1 MVSHYYVGFLSFS
14 VPPVRQRHNVKFQSV
29 VIVVLFLVMAS
40 LGCTME
46 ISKTKDHFWKHKGVA
61 IAVAAQYGIM
71 PPIAF
76 ALGKAFQL
84 DPTEALAALICDCCP
99 GGNLSNILSLASK
112 GDMNLSVG
120 LCSMATCLPPP
131 HFYFQA
137 GMIILLLSS
146 VPIIA
151 LTVIH
156 VGSRA
161 LLITFAPRLLATSA
175 LMPFIGFSLGYALE
189 IFFNFSDPLETV
201 FNFSDRLYAKM
212 CSTILKIAFPPGVIG
227 SLFLFPSMHL
237 MFHLVEGLLR
247 QAALSK
253 FLPCAQEKDYQKDN
267 TISSNNFSVVHIYN
281 AVNPPP
287 LFSPS
292 FPEVTY
298 LPQLLASMISKSPGQ
313 AIYRSVATINR
324 S

>member
-1 MVSHYYVGFLSFS
+1 MPGLPLLCWIPFFFS
-14 VPPVRQRHNVKFQSV
+14 PSRKDVRQRHNVKFQSV

-112 GDMNLSVG
+112 GDMNLRLECFATLEESVEDQKDERKSGTAPKSVG

-237 MFHLVEGLLR
+237 MFHLVEGLLISSKSSSNIYKAMHFMKCAGKR
-247 QAALSK
+247 LSK
-253 FLPCAQEKDYQKDN
+253 RQ
-267 TISSNNFSVVHIYN
+267 YN
-281 AVNPPP
+281 
-287 LFSPS
+287 
-292 FPEVTY
+292 
-298 LPQLLASMISKSPGQ
+298 
-313 AIYRSVATINR
+313 
-324 S
+324 

>member
-1 MVSHYYVGFLSFS
+1 S
-14 VPPVRQRHNVKFQSV
+14 RHNVKFQSV

-112 GDMNLSVG
+112 GDMNLSGITCSSVSPPPLPGPDQEAGEQASCTAPKSVG

-237 MFHLVEGLLR
+237 MFHLVEGLLSVSSKSSSNIYKAMHFMKCAGKR
-247 QAALSK
+247 LSK
-253 FLPCAQEKDYQKDN
+253 RQ
-267 TISSNNFSVVHIYN
+267 YN
-281 AVNPPP
+281 
-287 LFSPS
+287 
-292 FPEVTY
+292 
-298 LPQLLASMISKSPGQ
+298 
-313 AIYRSVATINR
+313 
-324 S
+324 

>member
-1 MVSHYYVGFLSFS
+1 MPGLPLLCWIPFFFS
-14 VPPVRQRHNVKFQSV
+14 PIRQRHNVKFQSV

-237 MFHLVEGLLR
+237 MFHLVEGLLTCVR
-247 QAALSK
+247 EQNFCEVGKQFITSTLLKFSATGSLWPELVGRSFNLLYPFNVSLVPDLSPLALLVMPEGKSK
-253 FLPCAQEKDYQKDN
+253 RK
-267 TISSNNFSVVHIYN
+267 
-281 AVNPPP
+281 
-287 LFSPS
+287 
-292 FPEVTY
+292 
-298 LPQLLASMISKSPGQ
+298 QLE
-313 AIYRSVATINR
+313 
-324 S
+324 

>member
-1 MVSHYYVGFLSFS
+1 S
-14 VPPVRQRHNVKFQSV
+14 RHNVKFQSV

-112 GDMNLSVG
+112 GDMNLSG
-120 LCSMATCLPPP
+120 ITCSSVSPPP
-131 HFYFQA
+131 LPGPDQEAGEQASCSGGATPLGPCTLSKLA

-237 MFHLVEGLLR
+237 MFHLVEGLLSALR
-247 QAALSK
+247 KLKCFTSSLVLTTIGGNLTKKANKTAALK
-253 FLPCAQEKDYQKDN
+253 
-267 TISSNNFSVVHIYN
+267 I
-281 AVNPPP
+281 
-287 LFSPS
+287 
-292 FPEVTY
+292 
-298 LPQLLASMISKSPGQ
+298 
-313 AIYRSVATINR
+313 
-324 S
+324 